1 MTTQHPALRPSFLSA
16 FSSQGEDNRA
26 TCRSGGKSV
35 PVCHRIPG
43 SMQHGPGADHFR
55 GELSPLEKQAWLHR
69 RWPAIETSQ
78 YCPASEE
85 GRFVGQ
91 PLGVRSR
98 ARSYPPRP
106 AASRSPASGG
116 AWWPGGRSSELGVR
130 SSNSSAR
137 QPAPRPAPAE
147 ARQAEGRG
155 GRAVG
160 VRSSEFEFER
170 PTTRRSPT
178 TRPPPGTRRS
188 PASGGAW
195 RLGGRSSE
203 LGVRSSNSSARQP
216 APARQPA
223 EARQPEGRG
232 GWAVGA
238 RSSEFGV
245 RIRAPDTLPPAR
257 HPPKPSNRRSGGWR
271 GGRSSELGA
280 RSSNSSAQ
288 VPAPARQPAEARQPA
303 DARQAE
309 ARWWMGARRSEAPAR
324 GRRRSEVCGT
334 PGIRGG

>member
-26 TCRSGGKSV
+26 TCRSGGRSV

-203 LGVRSSNSSARQP
+203 FGVRSSNSSARHPAPRP
-216 APARQPA
+216 APAEAQQPA
-223 EARQPEGRG
+223 VGWLAGR
-232 GWAVGA
+232 
-238 RSSEFGV
+238 
-245 RIRAPDTLPPAR
+245 
-257 HPPKPSNRRSGGWR
+257 
-271 GGRSSELGA
+271 SELGA
-280 RSSNSSAQ
+280 RSSEFEFERAGTRPR
-288 VPAPARQPAEARQPA
+288 PAT
-303 DARQAE
+303 
-309 ARWWMGARRSEAPAR
+309 RRSPAT
-324 GRRRSEVCGT
+324 GRRPASGGPVVDGSSPLGGSC
-334 PGIRGG
+334 PGATAE